1 MMISRSRKSLG
12 MASLLAVAGLALV
25 GCAPAEEAATEEAA
39 TEEATTEEA
48 TTEEAPAE
56 EYDVYALFPQ
66 GNDQAYGSTLI
77 EPLQANAE
85 ALGINI
91 TLTNSGYDAVK
102 QQAEC
107 EAAVA
112 AGPDAILLWPA
123 DNSAVRPCLVLADE
137 ADIPVW
143 VINTD
148 VTPEDA
154 DLTYGYSG
162 PDTYG
167 QGQIS
172 GELMCEAVG
181 GEDVNII
188 QVNGAAGNGT
198 AIDRDNGFTDYVAE
212 NCPNVTIVAE
222 QNADWTP
229 AGAQTV
235 AAEMLAA
242 QGVENIQ
249 GIYAA
254 DDSMVDGA
262 IKALEALGEDP
273 ADYFIT
279 GIGNTLLGNPLV
291 KEGKMYGTVFQ
302 SSSWEGEN
310 APQYLYQVL
319 TGEITKDERVT
330 AYMPSVKVTAE
341 NADDPEV
348 APEW

>member
-1 MMISRSRKSLG
+1 MIKSRKSLG
-12 MASLLAVAGLALV
+12 MVGLLAVAGLTLA
-25 GCAPAEEAATEEAA
+25 GCAAA
-39 TEEATTEEA
+39 EEATTEEA
-48 TTEEAPAE
+48 ASTEQATTEEAAAQE
-56 EYDVYALFPQ
+56 FEVYALFPQ

-77 EPLQANAE
+77 APLQANAA

-112 AGPDAILLWPA
+112 AAPDGILLWPA
-123 DNSAVRPCLVLADE
+123 VGDAVRPCLVLADT
-137 ADIPVW
+137 AGIPVW

-148 VTPEDA
+148 VGPADA
-154 DLTYGYSG
+154 GLTYGYSG

-167 QGQIS
+167 QGKAS
-172 GELMCEAVG
+172 AELMCDTVG
-181 GEDVNII
+181 DEEVGII
-188 QVNGAAGNGT
+188 QINGAAGNGT
-198 AIDRDNGFTDYVAE
+198 AIDRDNGFTDHVEA
-212 NCPNVTIVAE
+212 NCTNITILAA

-235 AAEMLAA
+235 AAEMIAA
-242 QGVENIQ
+242 QGLENVD

-262 IKALEALGEDP
+262 VKALEALGED
-273 ADYFIT
+273 ASDYFIT

-291 KEGKMYGTVFQ
+291 KDGKMYGTVFQ
-302 SSSWEGEN
+302 SSVWEGET
-310 APQYLYQVL
+310 APEYLHRVL
-319 TGEITKDERVT
+319 TGEITKGDRVT
-330 AYMPSVKVTAE
+330 RYMPSVKVTAD
-341 NADDPEV
+341 NADDPSV

>member
-1 MMISRSRKSLG
+1 MFKSRKSLG
-12 MASLLAVAGLALV
+12 MAGLLAVAGLTLA
-25 GCAPAEEAATEEAA
+25 GCASAEEAATEEPT

-48 TTEEAPAE
+48 TTEEAAAE
-56 EYDVYALFPQ
+56 EFEVYALFPQ

-77 EPLQANAE
+77 EPLQENAA

-107 EAAVA
+107 ETAVA
-112 AGPDAILLWPA
+112 AQPDGIMLWPA
-123 DNSAVRPCLVLADE
+123 VSDAVRPCLVLADN
-137 ADIPVW
+137 AGIPVW

-148 VTPEDA
+148 VGPADA
-154 DLTYGYSG
+154 PLTYGYSG

-167 QGQIS
+167 QGKAS
-172 GELMCEAVG
+172 AELMCEAVG
-181 GEDVNII
+181 DEEVNII

-198 AIDRDNGFTDYVAE
+198 AIDRDNGFTDHVEA

-229 AGAQTV
+229 AGAQQV

-242 QGVENIQ
+242 EGVENIG

-262 IKALEALGEDP
+262 VKALEALGED
-273 ADYFIT
+273 ASEYYIT
-279 GIGNTLLGNPLV
+279 GIGNTVLGNPLV

-302 SSSWEGEN
+302 SSGWEGEN
-310 APQYLYQVL
+310 APEYMHRVL
-319 TGEITKDERVT
+319 TGEIAKGDRVT

>member
-1 MMISRSRKSLG
+1 MMKSKRWLG
-12 MASLLAVAGLALV
+12 IAGSLAVAGLTLA
-25 GCAPAEEAATEEAA
+25 GCAAAEDAPAEETSTEEAA
-39 TEEATTEEA
+39 TTT
-48 TTEEAPAE
+48 EAPAE
-56 EYDVYALFPQ
+56 EFEVYALFPQ

-77 EPLQANAE
+77 APLQENAA

-107 EAAVA
+107 ETAVA

-123 DNSAVRPCLVLADE
+123 VSDAVRPCLVLADN
-137 ADIPVW
+137 AGIPVW

-148 VTPEDA
+148 VGPADA
-154 DLTYGYSG
+154 PLTRGYSG

-167 QGQIS
+167 QGKAS
-172 GELMCEAVG
+172 AELMCEAVG
-181 GEDVNII
+181 DEEINII

-198 AIDRDNGFTDYVAE
+198 AIDRDNGFTDHIEA

-242 QGVENIQ
+242 QGVDNIQ

-273 ADYFIT
+273 ADYYIT

-302 SSSWEGEN
+302 SSGWEGEN

-319 TGEITKDERVT
+319 TGEIAEGDRVT

-341 NADDPEV
+341 NADDPAV